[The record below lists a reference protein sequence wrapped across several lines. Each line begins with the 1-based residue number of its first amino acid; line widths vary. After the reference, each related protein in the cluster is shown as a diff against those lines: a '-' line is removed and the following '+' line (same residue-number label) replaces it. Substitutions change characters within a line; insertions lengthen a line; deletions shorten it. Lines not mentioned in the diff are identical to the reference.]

1 MARLSD
7 LPPALARHIAG
18 LPCPTFDTTPRA
30 DGPPLSERRV
40 ALVTTAGLMRRGDR
54 PFGPGSGD
62 YRVIPGDTAGGDLVM
77 THVSVNYDR
86 TGFQQDLNVVLPLD
100 RLNEMAADG
109 AIGSVAAFHYSVMGA
124 TDPEAMRADAA
135 DIVGLLKADGV
146 DAVVFA
152 PV

>member
-1 MARLSD
+1 
-7 LPPALARHIAG
+7 
-18 LPCPTFDTTPRA
+18 
-30 DGPPLSERRV
+30 
-40 ALVTTAGLMRRGDR
+40 MRRGDR

-135 DIVGLLKADGV
+135 DIVGLLKADNV